1 MHQICSTC
9 NTIGKMVFSVNAELA
24 KISVES
30 RDEVSRKIEL
40 VHAAQR
46 RLGMEPR
53 DDSSLTF
60 NYASGQLDDD
70 ETLLPSTVANELFIV
85 DHIHKTTNYATIIED
100 VMREV
105 AEELRNKYRLS
116 WSDTWE
122 IVRFYVPTMLKLY
135 CIKKKQTV

>member
-1 MHQICSTC
+1 
-9 NTIGKMVFSVNAELA
+9 MVFSVNAELA
-24 KISVES
+24 KLPSDTRE
-30 RDEVSRKIEL
+30 EVSRKIDL

-60 NYASGQLDDD
+60 NYAAGHLEDD

-85 DHIHKTTNYATIIED
+85 DHIHKTTNYAGIIED

-105 AEELRNKYRLS
+105 AEDLWVKYRLS

-122 IVRFYVPTMLKLY
+122 VVRFYVPTMLKLY
-135 CIKKKQTV
+135 CIKKKQTP